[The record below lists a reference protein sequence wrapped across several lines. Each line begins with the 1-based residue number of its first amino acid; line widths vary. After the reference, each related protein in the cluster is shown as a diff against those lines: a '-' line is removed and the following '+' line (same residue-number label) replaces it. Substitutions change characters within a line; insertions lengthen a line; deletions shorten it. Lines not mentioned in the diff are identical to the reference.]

1 MVQLYRCRVCGDPYI
16 GASKPSRCPFCGAY
30 ENFIV
35 EAKEYSET
43 FDVQL
48 NELDRKN
55 VETALGLEIGNAE
68 FYFCA
73 AEKSDNEESR
83 QLFKALAKVEA
94 EHASIWKKILKK
106 PKIEIGKSATCSQA
120 SADNLRESH
129 EREDKAIAFY
139 RQAAKDSENKRV
151 KMLFAAIVQ
160 VEQDHLSLSEAR
172 LK

>member
-30 ENFIV
+30 ENFIIEV
-35 EAKEYSET
+35 KDYNET

-48 NELDRKN
+48 NEKDRQN
-55 VETALGLEIGNAE
+55 VETALGLEISNAE

-73 AEKSDNEESR
+73 AEKSDDVESR

-106 PKIEIGKSATCSQA
+106 QKIDIGTSSSCSQT
-120 SADNLRESH
+120 SKDNLQESH
-129 EREDKAIAFY
+129 NREDRAIGFY
-139 RQAAKDSENKRV
+139 RQAAKESENKRV

-160 VEQDHLSLSEAR
+160 VEEDHLHLSEER